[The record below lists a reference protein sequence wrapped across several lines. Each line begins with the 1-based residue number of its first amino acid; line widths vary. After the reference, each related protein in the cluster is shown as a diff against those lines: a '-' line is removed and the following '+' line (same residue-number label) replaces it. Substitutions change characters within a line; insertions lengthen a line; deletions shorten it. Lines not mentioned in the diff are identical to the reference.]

1 MGLSIKREWGRMLWE
16 KEWYIQKHKGKS
28 MATLR
33 RVRNA
38 ASLEQWV
45 HGNGLVHGTGKI
57 VLGEGILVS
66 LG

>member
-1 MGLSIKREWGRMLWE
+1 MLWE